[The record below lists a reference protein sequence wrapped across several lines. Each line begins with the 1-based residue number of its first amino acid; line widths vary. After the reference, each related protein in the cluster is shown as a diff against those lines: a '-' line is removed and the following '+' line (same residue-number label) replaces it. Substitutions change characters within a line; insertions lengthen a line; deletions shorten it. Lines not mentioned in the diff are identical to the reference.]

1 MTLLKKIWE
10 HRVFFSVALSDT
22 SAVRGVRL
30 RAFWPIFLIGL
41 VIFTTA
47 GLAIVGENTR
57 ARLAARV
64 AGDVQTTAYLDRI
77 AQLESEKE
85 VQAKQVALIAQEL
98 GILQARLDRFDV
110 IGEKLV
116 ADEDLSVLLGKEET
130 SLLEGGQGG
139 PSEVPLETIPS
150 LEDLQL
156 QLGELQSQADRT
168 AIALELGMA
177 LAVRDQEGQ
186 NGAPYH
192 FPVIHPRAYVSSS
205 YGWRKNPFN
214 GKRKQWHS
222 GLDIAASR
230 GSAIVSAADGIVV
243 YAGYR
248 YAYGFTVEIR
258 HAAGF
263 STKYAHLKKV
273 TVQNGQHVKAGDLVA
288 LMGSTGRSTGPH
300 VHFEILKDDEKLN
313 PYPFVKGHLSTARRL
328 GREGHGERLVNRW
341 LERERRTAQK

>member
-22 SAVRGVRL
+22 SAVRGVHV
-30 RAFWPIFLIGL
+30 RAFWPIVLAAF
-41 VIFTTA
+41 VILTTA

-64 AGDVQTTAYLDRI
+64 AGDVQTTAYLDKI
-77 AQLESEKE
+77 AQLEAEKE

-110 IGEKLV
+110 IGERLV
-116 ADEDLSVLLGKEET
+116 ADEELSALLGKEEDT
-130 SLLEGGQGG
+130 LLEGGQGG
-139 PSEVPLETIPS
+139 PSEVPLEAIPS

-156 QLGELQSQADRT
+156 QLKELQTQADR
-168 AIALELGMA
+168 AAVALDLGMA

-186 NGAPYH
+186 NGAPYY

-214 GKRKQWHS
+214 SRRKQWHA
-222 GLDIAASR
+222 GVDIAATR

-263 STKYAHLKKV
+263 STKYAHLKKL
-273 TVQNGQHVKAGDLVA
+273 TVQNGQHVKAGDLIA

-313 PYPFVKGHLSTARRL
+313 PYAFIKSHMATARRM
-328 GREGHGERLVNRW
+328 GREGHGERLVDRW
-341 LERERRTAQK
+341 LAREQRTAKK